1 MLMHALGGQTKSIM
15 VFSEMA
21 YCVVAKIFCI
31 VSFFT
36 LFYFSGALQSDNN
49 IKEFWTLLRAH
60 FNPCLGAWTKTSLRR
75 AQNIFMLANINS
87 IVFLLSSHENNIFLM
102 QTRF

>member
-1 MLMHALGGQTKSIM
+1 MLMQALGEQTKSIM

-21 YCVVAKIFCI
+21 YCSVVAKIFCI

-49 IKEFWTLLRAH
+49 IKDIMF
-60 FNPCLGAWTKTSLRR
+60 
-75 AQNIFMLANINS
+75 
-87 IVFLLSSHENNIFLM
+87 
-102 QTRF
+102 